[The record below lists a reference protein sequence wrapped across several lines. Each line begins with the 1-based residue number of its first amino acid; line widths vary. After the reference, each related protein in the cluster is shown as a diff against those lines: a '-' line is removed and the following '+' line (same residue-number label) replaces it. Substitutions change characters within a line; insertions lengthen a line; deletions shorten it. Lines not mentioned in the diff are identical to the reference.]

1 MSVRTILGSS
11 IQSRSA
17 VRMGAMGEG
26 ELYIK
31 EPAQRE
37 HLERKE
43 IAKCILGERERTL
56 REKAP

>member
-1 MSVRTILGSS
+1 
-11 IQSRSA
+11 
-17 VRMGAMGEG
+17 MGAMGEG